1 MAAPTVGAVMAD
13 ILPYLGVQRNYTE
26 EDAPGQRI
34 VMEDLSGMTPKDAE
48 KLLKSQNL
56 TARFLGSGETV
67 TGQIPAVGQTVPGA
81 SQVLLYLG
89 ENAPEVTVEVPD
101 FSGMNR
107 AQAAAAAGERGLYVL
122 VAGSDEISAKVVVT
136 SQDTPAGT
144 QVSAGKTIQLQFAD
158 TGARD

>member
-1 MAAPTVGAVMAD
+1 
-13 ILPYLGVQRNYTE
+13 
-26 EDAPGQRI
+26 
-34 VMEDLSGMTPKDAE
+34 MEDLSGMTPKDAE

-89 ENAPEVTVEVPD
+89 EMPEQTWVKVPD

-107 AQAAAAAGERGLYVL
+107 AQATDAAGKLGLFTFEMPEDL
-122 VAGSDEISAKVVVT
+122 K
-136 SQDTPAGT
+136 
-144 QVSAGKTIQLQFAD
+144 
-158 TGARD
+158 